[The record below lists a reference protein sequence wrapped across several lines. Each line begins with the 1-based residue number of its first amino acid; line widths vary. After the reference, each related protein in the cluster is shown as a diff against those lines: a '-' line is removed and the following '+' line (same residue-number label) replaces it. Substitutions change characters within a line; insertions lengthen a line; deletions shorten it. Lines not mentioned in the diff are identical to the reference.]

1 MDLKIWTIWSFFW
14 QVAVAVTSLV
24 VAVTFL
30 LKKKKKNSKPSDDTP
45 KSSESE
51 SSGAEQQQT
60 SSTPC
65 SWPVEYEVFLSF
77 RGPDVRANFAD
88 FLHKF
93 LVRYKIRTFLDDE
106 ELRKG
111 EKIAPSLVKAIEESK
126 VYIPVLSPNYARSKW
141 CLQELAQMMKC
152 CNQGNGH
159 IMLPIFFMVE
169 PRDVRRQDGPY
180 KAAFQHHRKKYDAET
195 IDEWK
200 EALQEVGAMKGWHI
214 TESDGQGAIIDEV
227 VAKVWS
233 HLTQNYTLVTDEL
246 IGIDS
251 HVEEVTNL
259 LNLGCEGVKIIG
271 IYGMGGIGKTTIAK
285 AVYNKVQAQLDH
297 YIFVEDVRE
306 ILVGH
311 DGAINLQSKII
322 SGILRIDYKV
332 KDASEGIRVIRE
344 RICKRRALIV
354 LDDVDDRFEFDLI
367 LGKLDDFSSETRIII
382 TTRNKRVLD
391 VLQEFKLYEPG
402 EMSPD
407 HALQLFNKHAFGTD
421 NPQEEEAILS
431 EEFVKVATGLPLA
444 LKVVGSLL
452 FRQDREFWQAKLIEL
467 KDLPPTKVQER
478 LKISYNELSYN
489 EKQIFLDIACSF
501 IGENKVFPLYMWTDC
516 KFYPESGIKTLVLR
530 CLIKFN
536 ERNEFWM
543 HDHVRDLGRAIIHEE
558 DNQRPWKRSRI
569 CSNEDAFDMLERE
582 EGSDLVEVLRVNMA
596 DENLQLTD
604 QVFKKFSG
612 LRYLEVQHGRLTG
625 DFKGI
630 LPSIRW
636 LRLHEC
642 SSIPIDLNL
651 NKLVILDMHSCPVED
666 DWRGWGGIKV
676 TCKLKAINLSFCGE
690 LTTAPNLSH
699 CRSLEFIHFWTC
711 WEMRGE
717 LHVGSFKNLKV
728 LSLTMTKIT
737 KLNGDFARL
746 KNLQEIVA
754 GHLTQELE
762 EVAALPP
769 SLKQLA
775 LSSSRVPNLSEL
787 RDLEH
792 LSFERCDQ
800 LEIPGDIWKLS
811 KLTTLELWDSSFSNS
826 GIIVSVFPSSLK
838 SLLISGCEPLEKLP
852 SLANLNNLKELR
864 LMRVQVHEVQGLGDL
879 RMLETLVISSGP
891 NLGNLD
897 GLENLLLLKTLKVE
911 NCCLLKELPSLSN
924 LTKLQLLEISSCQ
937 LLSEIQGLGEPEEC
951 SLSSLYII
959 DCPSLANTG
968 GLLQLARLRKL
979 VLYAFETDG
988 HHLSSR
994 EQFLDVSGLRDIEEL
1009 LIFGYKQLTK
1019 VYGLEKLETLRSL
1032 SISDCTSVREL
1043 PDLSGLK
1050 NLKNLNIVDCSSI
1063 AQLPNLSRFV
1073 NLKSLQISRCT
1084 RLSEVKGLERLEWLE
1099 YLSMSGCSW
1108 IKELPDL
1115 SGLENVVTLDISG
1128 CTGLTEVVGLE
1139 NLEALQALQ
1148 MANCKSI
1155 KQLPDLSGLKHLRE
1169 LDITGCTQLAEVAG
1183 VHNFEGLVIKL

>member
-937 LLSEIQGLGEPEEC
+937 LLSEIQGLGE
-951 SLSSLYII
+951 
-959 DCPSLANTG
+959 
-968 GLLQLARLRKL
+968 R
-979 VLYAFETDG
+979 
-988 HHLSSR
+988 
-994 EQFLDVSGLRDIEEL
+994 
-1009 LIFGYKQLTK
+1009 
-1019 VYGLEKLETLRSL
+1019 
-1032 SISDCTSVREL
+1032 
-1043 PDLSGLK
+1043 LK
-1050 NLKNLNIVDCSSI
+1050 NLKNLNIGGCTQLIEITGLERLASLEVLDMSGCKCIRKLPDLSTLRNLVELVVDECTQLSEVTILERSESLRSLSMVDCSSI

>member
-754 GHLTQELE
+754 GHLTQLPAGISWLSSLKILKLTSLVSELE

-775 LSSSRVPNLSEL
+775 L
-787 RDLEH
+787 
-792 LSFERCDQ
+792 
-800 LEIPGDIWKLS
+800 
-811 KLTTLELWDSSFSNS
+811 S

-959 DCPSLANTG
+959 DCPRLPDLSTLRNLVELVVDECT
-968 GLLQLARLRKL
+968 QLSE
-979 VLYAFETDG
+979 VT
-988 HHLSSR
+988 
-994 EQFLDVSGLRDIEEL
+994 I
-1009 LIFGYKQLTK
+1009 
-1019 VYGLEKLETLRSL
+1019 LERSESLRSL
-1032 SISDCTSVREL
+1032 SM
-1043 PDLSGLK
+1043 
-1050 NLKNLNIVDCSSI
+1050 VDCSSI

>member
-1 MDLKIWTIWSFFW
+1 MDLKIWTIWSFFC
-14 QVAVAVTSLV
+14 QVAVAVAVTSLV

-30 LKKKKKNSKPSDDTP
+30 LKKKKNSKPSDDTP

-51 SSGAEQQQT
+51 LSGAEQQQT
-60 SSTPC
+60 SSAP
-65 SWPVEYEVFLSF
+65 SSSPVEYEVFLSF
-77 RGPDVRANFAD
+77 RGPDVRENFAD

-746 KNLQEIVA
+746 KNLQEID
-754 GHLTQELE
+754 LTSLVSELE

-968 GLLQLARLRKL
+968 GLLQALGLSEAHDQPMEQLLPCVWKLARLRKL

-1009 LIFGYKQLTK
+1009 LFFGYKQLTK
-1019 VYGLEKLETLRSL
+1019 VYGLEKLESLRSL

-1050 NLKNLNIVDCSSI
+1050 NLKNLNIGGCTQLIEITGLERLASLEVLDMSGCKCIRKLPDLSTLRNLVELVVDECTQLSEVTILKRSESLRSLSMVDCSSI
-1063 AQLPNLSRFV
+1063 AQLP
-1073 NLKSLQISRCT
+1073 
-1084 RLSEVKGLERLEWLE
+1084 
-1099 YLSMSGCSW
+1099 
-1108 IKELPDL
+1108 DL
-1115 SGLENVVTLDISG
+1115 SGLMGE
-1128 CTGLTEVVGLE
+1128 
-1139 NLEALQALQ
+1139 
-1148 MANCKSI
+1148 I
-1155 KQLPDLSGLKHLRE
+1155 KR
-1169 LDITGCTQLAEVAG
+1169 
-1183 VHNFEGLVIKL
+1183 

>member
-311 DGAINLQSKII
+311 D
-322 SGILRIDYKV
+322 
-332 KDASEGIRVIRE
+332 ASEGIRVIRE

-354 LDDVDDRFEFDLI
+354 LDD
-367 LGKLDDFSSETRIII
+367 
-382 TTRNKRVLD
+382 
-391 VLQEFKLYEPG
+391 
-402 EMSPD
+402 
-407 HALQLFNKHAFGTD
+407 
-421 NPQEEEAILS
+421 AILS

-582 EGSDLVEVLRVNMA
+582 EV
-596 DENLQLTD
+596 
-604 QVFKKFSG
+604 
-612 LRYLEVQHGRLTG
+612 
-625 DFKGI
+625 
-630 LPSIRW
+630 
-636 LRLHEC
+636 
-642 SSIPIDLNL
+642 LNL
-651 NKLVILDMHSCPVED
+651 VVLVIFLIYFVGMFSRYNH
-666 DWRGWGGIKV
+666 
-676 TCKLKAINLSFCGE
+676 LFLF
-690 LTTAPNLSH
+690 
-699 CRSLEFIHFWTC
+699 FII
-711 WEMRGE
+711 
-717 LHVGSFKNLKV
+717 
-728 LSLTMTKIT
+728 IT
-737 KLNGDFARL
+737 
-746 KNLQEIVA
+746 
-754 GHLTQELE
+754 
-762 EVAALPP
+762 
-769 SLKQLA
+769 
-775 LSSSRVPNLSEL
+775 
-787 RDLEH
+787 
-792 LSFERCDQ
+792 
-800 LEIPGDIWKLS
+800 
-811 KLTTLELWDSSFSNS
+811 
-826 GIIVSVFPSSLK
+826 
-838 SLLISGCEPLEKLP
+838 
-852 SLANLNNLKELR
+852 
-864 LMRVQVHEVQGLGDL
+864 
-879 RMLETLVISSGP
+879 
-891 NLGNLD
+891 
-897 GLENLLLLKTLKVE
+897 
-911 NCCLLKELPSLSN
+911 
-924 LTKLQLLEISSCQ
+924 
-937 LLSEIQGLGEPEEC
+937 
-951 SLSSLYII
+951 
-959 DCPSLANTG
+959 
-968 GLLQLARLRKL
+968 
-979 VLYAFETDG
+979 
-988 HHLSSR
+988 
-994 EQFLDVSGLRDIEEL
+994 
-1009 LIFGYKQLTK
+1009 
-1019 VYGLEKLETLRSL
+1019 
-1032 SISDCTSVREL
+1032 
-1043 PDLSGLK
+1043 
-1050 NLKNLNIVDCSSI
+1050 
-1063 AQLPNLSRFV
+1063 
-1073 NLKSLQISRCT
+1073 
-1084 RLSEVKGLERLEWLE
+1084 
-1099 YLSMSGCSW
+1099 
-1108 IKELPDL
+1108 
-1115 SGLENVVTLDISG
+1115 
-1128 CTGLTEVVGLE
+1128 
-1139 NLEALQALQ
+1139 
-1148 MANCKSI
+1148 
-1155 KQLPDLSGLKHLRE
+1155 
-1169 LDITGCTQLAEVAG
+1169 
-1183 VHNFEGLVIKL
+1183 

>member
-1 MDLKIWTIWSFFW
+1 MDLKIWTIWSFFC
-14 QVAVAVTSLV
+14 QVAVAVAVTSLV

-30 LKKKKKNSKPSDDTP
+30 LKKKKNSKPSDDTP

-51 SSGAEQQQT
+51 LSGAEQQQT
-60 SSTPC
+60 SSAP
-65 SWPVEYEVFLSF
+65 SSSPVEYEVFLSF
-77 RGPDVRANFAD
+77 RGPDVRENFAD

-754 GHLTQELE
+754 GHLTQLPAE

-911 NCCLLKELPSLSN
+911 NCCL
-924 LTKLQLLEISSCQ
+924 
-937 LLSEIQGLGEPEEC
+937 
-951 SLSSLYII
+951 
-959 DCPSLANTG
+959 
-968 GLLQLARLRKL
+968 
-979 VLYAFETDG
+979 
-988 HHLSSR
+988 
-994 EQFLDVSGLRDIEEL
+994 SGLRDIEEL
-1009 LIFGYKQLTK
+1009 LFFGYKQLTK
-1019 VYGLEKLETLRSL
+1019 VYGLEKLESLRSL

-1050 NLKNLNIVDCSSI
+1050 NLKNLNIGGCTQLIEITGLERLASLEVLDMSGCKCIRKLPDLSTLRNLVELVVDECTQLSEVTILKRSESLRSLSMVDCSSI
-1063 AQLPNLSRFV
+1063 AQLP
-1073 NLKSLQISRCT
+1073 
-1084 RLSEVKGLERLEWLE
+1084 
-1099 YLSMSGCSW
+1099 
-1108 IKELPDL
+1108 DL
-1115 SGLENVVTLDISG
+1115 SGLMGE
-1128 CTGLTEVVGLE
+1128 
-1139 NLEALQALQ
+1139 
-1148 MANCKSI
+1148 I
-1155 KQLPDLSGLKHLRE
+1155 KR
-1169 LDITGCTQLAEVAG
+1169 
-1183 VHNFEGLVIKL
+1183 

>member
-1 MDLKIWTIWSFFW
+1 MDLKIWTIWSFFC
-14 QVAVAVTSLV
+14 QVAVAVAVTSLV

-30 LKKKKKNSKPSDDTP
+30 LKKKKNSKPSDDTP

-51 SSGAEQQQT
+51 LSGAEQQQT
-60 SSTPC
+60 SSAP
-65 SWPVEYEVFLSF
+65 SSSPVEYEVFLSF
-77 RGPDVRANFAD
+77 RGPDVRENFAD

-582 EGSDLVEVLRVNMA
+582 EVLNLVVL
-596 DENLQLTD
+596 
-604 QVFKKFSG
+604 
-612 LRYLEVQHGRLTG
+612 LEVQHGRLTG

-754 GHLTQELE
+754 GHLTQLPAGISWLSSLKILNLTSLVSELE

-937 LLSEIQGLGEPEEC
+937 LLSEIQGL
-951 SLSSLYII
+951 
-959 DCPSLANTG
+959 
-968 GLLQLARLRKL
+968 
-979 VLYAFETDG
+979 
-988 HHLSSR
+988 
-994 EQFLDVSGLRDIEEL
+994 
-1009 LIFGYKQLTK
+1009 
-1019 VYGLEKLETLRSL
+1019 VYGLEKLESLRSL

-1050 NLKNLNIVDCSSI
+1050 NLKNLNIGGCTQLIEITGLERLASLEVLDMSGCKCIRKLPDLSTLRNLVELVVDECTQLSEVTILKRSESLRSLSMVDCSSI
-1063 AQLPNLSRFV
+1063 AQLP
-1073 NLKSLQISRCT
+1073 
-1084 RLSEVKGLERLEWLE
+1084 
-1099 YLSMSGCSW
+1099 
-1108 IKELPDL
+1108 DL
-1115 SGLENVVTLDISG
+1115 SGLMGE
-1128 CTGLTEVVGLE
+1128 
-1139 NLEALQALQ
+1139 
-1148 MANCKSI
+1148 I
-1155 KQLPDLSGLKHLRE
+1155 KR
-1169 LDITGCTQLAEVAG
+1169 
-1183 VHNFEGLVIKL
+1183 

>member
-666 DWRGWGGIKV
+666 DWRGWGGIK
-676 TCKLKAINLSFCGE
+676 
-690 LTTAPNLSH
+690 
-699 CRSLEFIHFWTC
+699 
-711 WEMRGE
+711 
-717 LHVGSFKNLKV
+717 
-728 LSLTMTKIT
+728 
-737 KLNGDFARL
+737 
-746 KNLQEIVA
+746 
-754 GHLTQELE
+754 
-762 EVAALPP
+762 
-769 SLKQLA
+769 
-775 LSSSRVPNLSEL
+775 
-787 RDLEH
+787 
-792 LSFERCDQ
+792 
-800 LEIPGDIWKLS
+800 
-811 KLTTLELWDSSFSNS
+811 
-826 GIIVSVFPSSLK
+826 
-838 SLLISGCEPLEKLP
+838 
-852 SLANLNNLKELR
+852 
-864 LMRVQVHEVQGLGDL
+864 
-879 RMLETLVISSGP
+879 
-891 NLGNLD
+891 
-897 GLENLLLLKTLKVE
+897 
-911 NCCLLKELPSLSN
+911 
-924 LTKLQLLEISSCQ
+924 
-937 LLSEIQGLGEPEEC
+937 
-951 SLSSLYII
+951 
-959 DCPSLANTG
+959 
-968 GLLQLARLRKL
+968 
-979 VLYAFETDG
+979 
-988 HHLSSR
+988 
-994 EQFLDVSGLRDIEEL
+994 
-1009 LIFGYKQLTK
+1009 
-1019 VYGLEKLETLRSL
+1019 
-1032 SISDCTSVREL
+1032 
-1043 PDLSGLK
+1043 GLK
-1050 NLKNLNIVDCSSI
+1050 NLKNLNIGGCTQLIEITGLERLASLEVLDMSGCKCIRKLPDLSTLRNLVELVVDECTQLSEVTILERSESLRSLSMVDCSSI

>member
-1 MDLKIWTIWSFFW
+1 MDLKIWTIWSFFC
-14 QVAVAVTSLV
+14 QVAVAVAVTSLV

-30 LKKKKKNSKPSDDTP
+30 LKKKKNSKPSDDTP

-51 SSGAEQQQT
+51 LSGAEQQQT
-60 SSTPC
+60 SSAP
-65 SWPVEYEVFLSF
+65 SSSPVEYEVFLSF
-77 RGPDVRANFAD
+77 RGPDVRENFAD

-214 TESDGQGAIIDEV
+214 TESDG
-227 VAKVWS
+227 
-233 HLTQNYTLVTDEL
+233 
-246 IGIDS
+246 
-251 HVEEVTNL
+251 
-259 LNLGCEGVKIIG
+259 
-271 IYGMGGIGKTTIAK
+271 
-285 AVYNKVQAQLDH
+285 
-297 YIFVEDVRE
+297 
-306 ILVGH
+306 
-311 DGAINLQSKII
+311 
-322 SGILRIDYKV
+322 
-332 KDASEGIRVIRE
+332 
-344 RICKRRALIV
+344 
-354 LDDVDDRFEFDLI
+354 
-367 LGKLDDFSSETRIII
+367 
-382 TTRNKRVLD
+382 
-391 VLQEFKLYEPG
+391 
-402 EMSPD
+402 
-407 HALQLFNKHAFGTD
+407 
-421 NPQEEEAILS
+421 
-431 EEFVKVATGLPLA
+431 
-444 LKVVGSLL
+444 
-452 FRQDREFWQAKLIEL
+452 
-467 KDLPPTKVQER
+467 
-478 LKISYNELSYN
+478 
-489 EKQIFLDIACSF
+489 
-501 IGENKVFPLYMWTDC
+501 
-516 KFYPESGIKTLVLR
+516 
-530 CLIKFN
+530 
-536 ERNEFWM
+536 
-543 HDHVRDLGRAIIHEE
+543 
-558 DNQRPWKRSRI
+558 
-569 CSNEDAFDMLERE
+569 
-582 EGSDLVEVLRVNMA
+582 
-596 DENLQLTD
+596 
-604 QVFKKFSG
+604 
-612 LRYLEVQHGRLTG
+612 
-625 DFKGI
+625 GI

-754 GHLTQELE
+754 GHLTQLE

-959 DCPSLANTG
+959 DCPSL
-968 GLLQLARLRKL
+968 
-979 VLYAFETDG
+979 
-988 HHLSSR
+988 

-1009 LIFGYKQLTK
+1009 LFFGYKQLTK
-1019 VYGLEKLETLRSL
+1019 VYGLEKLESLRSL

-1050 NLKNLNIVDCSSI
+1050 NLKNLNIGGCTQLIEITGLERLASLEVLDMSGCKCIRKLPDLSTLRNLVELVVDECTQLSEVTILKRSESLRSLSMVDCSSI
-1063 AQLPNLSRFV
+1063 AQLP
-1073 NLKSLQISRCT
+1073 
-1084 RLSEVKGLERLEWLE
+1084 
-1099 YLSMSGCSW
+1099 
-1108 IKELPDL
+1108 DL
-1115 SGLENVVTLDISG
+1115 SGLMGE
-1128 CTGLTEVVGLE
+1128 
-1139 NLEALQALQ
+1139 
-1148 MANCKSI
+1148 I
-1155 KQLPDLSGLKHLRE
+1155 KR
-1169 LDITGCTQLAEVAG
+1169 
-1183 VHNFEGLVIKL
+1183 

>member
-271 IYGMGGIGKTTIAK
+271 IYGMG
-285 AVYNKVQAQLDH
+285 
-297 YIFVEDVRE
+297 
-306 ILVGH
+306 
-311 DGAINLQSKII
+311 
-322 SGILRIDYKV
+322 
-332 KDASEGIRVIRE
+332 DASEGIRVIRE

-582 EGSDLVEVLRVNMA
+582 EV
-596 DENLQLTD
+596 
-604 QVFKKFSG
+604 
-612 LRYLEVQHGRLTG
+612 
-625 DFKGI
+625 
-630 LPSIRW
+630 
-636 LRLHEC
+636 
-642 SSIPIDLNL
+642 LNL
-651 NKLVILDMHSCPVED
+651 VVLVIFLIYFVGMFSRYNH
-666 DWRGWGGIKV
+666 
-676 TCKLKAINLSFCGE
+676 LFLF
-690 LTTAPNLSH
+690 
-699 CRSLEFIHFWTC
+699 FII
-711 WEMRGE
+711 
-717 LHVGSFKNLKV
+717 
-728 LSLTMTKIT
+728 IT
-737 KLNGDFARL
+737 
-746 KNLQEIVA
+746 
-754 GHLTQELE
+754 
-762 EVAALPP
+762 
-769 SLKQLA
+769 
-775 LSSSRVPNLSEL
+775 
-787 RDLEH
+787 
-792 LSFERCDQ
+792 
-800 LEIPGDIWKLS
+800 
-811 KLTTLELWDSSFSNS
+811 
-826 GIIVSVFPSSLK
+826 
-838 SLLISGCEPLEKLP
+838 
-852 SLANLNNLKELR
+852 
-864 LMRVQVHEVQGLGDL
+864 
-879 RMLETLVISSGP
+879 
-891 NLGNLD
+891 
-897 GLENLLLLKTLKVE
+897 
-911 NCCLLKELPSLSN
+911 
-924 LTKLQLLEISSCQ
+924 
-937 LLSEIQGLGEPEEC
+937 
-951 SLSSLYII
+951 
-959 DCPSLANTG
+959 
-968 GLLQLARLRKL
+968 
-979 VLYAFETDG
+979 
-988 HHLSSR
+988 
-994 EQFLDVSGLRDIEEL
+994 
-1009 LIFGYKQLTK
+1009 
-1019 VYGLEKLETLRSL
+1019 
-1032 SISDCTSVREL
+1032 
-1043 PDLSGLK
+1043 
-1050 NLKNLNIVDCSSI
+1050 
-1063 AQLPNLSRFV
+1063 
-1073 NLKSLQISRCT
+1073 
-1084 RLSEVKGLERLEWLE
+1084 
-1099 YLSMSGCSW
+1099 
-1108 IKELPDL
+1108 
-1115 SGLENVVTLDISG
+1115 
-1128 CTGLTEVVGLE
+1128 
-1139 NLEALQALQ
+1139 
-1148 MANCKSI
+1148 
-1155 KQLPDLSGLKHLRE
+1155 
-1169 LDITGCTQLAEVAG
+1169 
-1183 VHNFEGLVIKL
+1183 

>member
-1 MDLKIWTIWSFFW
+1 MDLKIWTIWSFFC
-14 QVAVAVTSLV
+14 QVAVAVAVTSLV

-30 LKKKKKNSKPSDDTP
+30 LKKKKNSKPSDDTP

-51 SSGAEQQQT
+51 LSGAEQQQT
-60 SSTPC
+60 SSAP
-65 SWPVEYEVFLSF
+65 SSSPVEYEVFLSF
-77 RGPDVRANFAD
+77 RGPDVRENFAD

-1009 LIFGYKQLTK
+1009 LFFGYKQLTK
-1019 VYGLEKLETLRSL
+1019 VYGLEKLESLRSL

-1050 NLKNLNIVDCSSI
+1050 NLKNLNIGGCKCIRKLPDLSTLRNLVELVVDECTQLSEVTILKRSESLRSLSMVDCSSI
-1063 AQLPNLSRFV
+1063 AQLP
-1073 NLKSLQISRCT
+1073 
-1084 RLSEVKGLERLEWLE
+1084 
-1099 YLSMSGCSW
+1099 
-1108 IKELPDL
+1108 DL
-1115 SGLENVVTLDISG
+1115 SGLMGE
-1128 CTGLTEVVGLE
+1128 
-1139 NLEALQALQ
+1139 
-1148 MANCKSI
+1148 I
-1155 KQLPDLSGLKHLRE
+1155 KR
-1169 LDITGCTQLAEVAG
+1169 
-1183 VHNFEGLVIKL
+1183 